1 MFAVLGTVDVD
12 CGYDTEELKKYRTI
26 QDGNEQYYND
36 KTLKTSQAIW
46 NINTKN
52 RAK

>member
-1 MFAVLGTVDVD
+1 MGQSIKLRSLNFD
-12 CGYDTEELKKYRTI
+12 EKRKLKKYRTI
-26 QDGNEQYYND
+26 HDGNEQYYND
-36 KTLKTSQAIW
+36 KTLKTSKAIW